1 MAITATE
8 LRSKV
13 YTLLDQVIETG
24 EPLLIQRNGRTL
36 KITLDKRPGI
46 FERLVP
52 WFDLI
57 NGDPEELIH
66 LDWSHLWKP

>member
-52 WFDLI
+52 RPDLI